1 MYRKVFRAIHHVE
14 KVQPPM
20 VPYLFFF
27 FYLERSASLMML
39 RSAVRSARGKLGL
52 GWDRI
57 VRSGPSGVIF
67 WPSLPY
73 PPALMLMLGDRHFL
87 LRSTAVTPERKGSTR
102 ALVLRRGGRTN
113 RGLAPG

>member
-39 RSAVRSARGKLGL
+39 QSAVRSARGKLGL

-57 VRSGPSGVIF
+57 VRSGPSGVSYF
-67 WPSLPY
+67 GRVYRTPRPY
-73 PPALMLMLGDRHFL
+73 
-87 LRSTAVTPERKGSTR
+87 VN
-102 ALVLRRGGRTN
+102 VRR
-113 RGLAPG
+113 P